1 MPLSTVLPDIW
12 EPGGTEN
19 ALAGKVFDLFPR
31 FQDHSTHKESL
42 AAI

>member
-19 ALAGKVFDLFPR
+19 ALAGKVYALFPR
-31 FQDHSTHKESL
+31 SQDHSDQESF